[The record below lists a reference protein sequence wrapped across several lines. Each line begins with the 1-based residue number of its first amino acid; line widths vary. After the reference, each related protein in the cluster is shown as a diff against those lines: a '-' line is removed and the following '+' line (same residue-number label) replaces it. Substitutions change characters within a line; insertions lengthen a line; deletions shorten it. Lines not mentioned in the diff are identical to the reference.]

1 MKRFRAYRSGRIF
14 FLAGVLSFFVFPTP
28 ATAATCPRWVAK
40 AVSVQGSVL
49 AQRMGEERPLPAKL
63 NDTFCPGD
71 KIRVEEGGRAVLL
84 LSNETFLRLD
94 QNTTIRFYEPEKER
108 NFLLDLLDGAAY
120 FISRTPKGF
129 KCTTP
134 YMNAGVE
141 GTEFLLAVAGG
152 RTFLSIFE
160 GTVLAENAFGTL
172 RLAGGQSAVAEEG
185 KPPVV
190 RIDARPRDAVQWTLY
205 YPPVL
210 PPGPP
215 EPSPGTPGEWQSRVS
230 RLLAVGRVDEAGA
243 EIGEVLEKT
252 PGDSTALALQSVIAV
267 AQNDKE
273 KARSLGRKAVE
284 TDPRSP
290 SARIA
295 LSYAQ
300 QAGFDLAGARASAE
314 EAVRLEPGN
323 ALAWA
328 RLSEL
333 RMSFG
338 DLDEAL
344 EAANRAVRLD
354 PDLSRAHSVLGFA
367 HLAQIRTAAS
377 REAFEKAIVLD
388 PADPLPRLGLGL
400 ARIREGDLAG
410 GRTEIE
416 IAASLAPN
424 HSLVRSYLGKAYY
437 EEKRDKPA
445 SSQLGMAKEL
455 DPNDPTPWFYDAI
468 RKQTLN
474 RPVEALQDLQRSI
487 SLNGNRAVYRSRLL
501 LDDDLAARSAS
512 LGRIYDDLGFRQLA
526 LVEGWKSV
534 HTDPANYSA
543 HRFLADSYSALPR
556 HQIARLSELLQSQLL
571 QPLNVNPV
579 QPSLGQ
585 KNFFILEGSGPS
597 SPSFNEFNPLF
608 LRNRLALQAS
618 GVVGSQDTFGEEVVQ
633 SGLWNRFSYS
643 LGQFHFQTDGFREN
657 DDQTQNIYNVF
668 AQASLSHKTSVLAEY
683 RAFDIDQGD
692 LELDFLVDDFFKN
705 LRQTEKYKGG
715 RVGVHH
721 AFSPG
726 SDFIGTVV
734 YESHEYKTR
743 VKDQFPDVGF
753 VLDFDVTDRTDDHV
767 ANVELQQIVR
777 RGRYHLVVGAGYL
790 HVDRDETLMQSL
802 VPNPPQ
808 DPSVFPPLITSDSL
822 DSTIEHTNAYLY
834 LHIRYPESAIWTVGG
849 SADFFRDSADVS
861 DIKDRNQFNP
871 KFGVTWIPLP
881 GTTVRAAAFRV
892 LRRTLP
898 FTSQTIEP
906 TQVAGFNQ
914 FYDDYGGTEAW
925 TYGGAVDQKITDTL
939 FAGLSYS
946 RRDLEV
952 PIFSTGLP
960 DPFTY
965 KRYDWTEH
973 QGRAY
978 VNWALDPRLALS
990 ADYLYERQDRE
1001 ASQVKKV
1008 TTHRVPLSARFFHPS
1023 GVFATATGSYFDQS
1037 GQFFRIGQ
1045 APTVDTP
1052 ESGSDRF
1059 WIFDASA
1066 GYRLPDRWGIV
1077 SVEGKNLF
1085 DRSFRY
1091 QDTDP
1096 FRPIIQPDRTVY
1108 FKVTLAI

>member
-1 MKRFRAYRSGRIF
+1 MVGNTGEEAMKRFRAYRSGMTF
-14 FLAGVLSFFVFPTP
+14 CLAGVLSVYTFTTP
-28 ATAATCPRWVAK
+28 ATAATCPQWVAK
-40 AVSVQGSVL
+40 AVSVQGSVR
-49 AQRMGEERPLPAKL
+49 AQRKGEERRLPAKL

-94 QNTTIRFYEPEKER
+94 QNTSIRFYEPERER
-108 NFLLDLLDGAAY
+108 TFLLDLLDGAAY

-141 GTEFLLAVAGG
+141 GTEFLLAVGNG
-152 RTFLSIFE
+152 KSFLSIFE
-160 GTVLAENAFGTL
+160 GTVLAENAFGAL

-190 RIDARPRDAVQWTLY
+190 RIVARPRDAVQWTLY
-205 YPPVL
+205 YPPIL

-215 EPSPGTPGEWQSRVS
+215 EPPPGIPGEWQARVS

-243 EIGEVLEKT
+243 EIGEVLKKT

-273 KARSLGRKAVE
+273 KAHALARAAVE
-284 TDPRSP
+284 TDPRSA

-300 QAGFDLAGARASAE
+300 QAGFDLKGARTSVE

-338 DLDEAL
+338 NLDDAL
-344 EAANRAVRLD
+344 EAANRAASLD
-354 PDLSRAHSVLGFA
+354 PGLARTHSVLGFVRLSQI
-367 HLAQIRTAAS
+367 HLKAS

-388 PADPLPRLGLGL
+388 QADPLPRLGLGL

-424 HSLVRSYLGKAYY
+424 NSLIRSYLGKAYY

-534 HTDPANYSA
+534 NTDPANHSA
-543 HRFLADSYSALPR
+543 HRFLADTYSVLPR
-556 HQIARLSELLQSQLL
+556 HEIARLSELLQSQLL

-585 KNFFILEGSGPS
+585 KNLSILEGAGPS

-608 LRNRLALQAS
+608 LRDRLALQAS
-618 GVVGSQDTFGEEVVQ
+618 GVAGSQDTFGEEVVL
-633 SGLWNRFSYS
+633 SGLRNRFSYS
-643 LGQFHFQTDGFREN
+643 LGQFHYETDGFREN
-657 DDQTQNIYNVF
+657 NDQRQDLVDAF
-668 AQASLSHKTSVLAEY
+668 VQASLSPRTSIQAEF
-683 RAFDIDQGD
+683 RASDFERGD
-692 LELDFLVDDFFKN
+692 LSLNFFPDDFQRG
-705 LRQTEKYKGG
+705 LRLSSDKQSG
-715 RVGVHH
+715 RVGFRH
-721 AFSPG
+721 AFGPG
-726 SDFIGTVV
+726 SDLIGSFI
-734 YESHEYKTR
+734 YQREDS
-743 VKDQFPDVGF
+743 
-753 VLDFDVTDRTDDHV
+753 DDHLEAPPV
-767 ANVELQQIVR
+767 LVDTGRVDKGFGGELQFLAR
-777 RGRYHLVVGAGYL
+777 SGRGSLVGGAGHFATDL
-790 HVDRDETLMQSL
+790 HVDATTVLSIPGIPQPPPRVTDE
-802 VPNPPQ
+802 
-808 DPSVFPPLITSDSL
+808 DIR
-822 DSTIEHTNAYLY
+822 HTNLHLY
-834 LHIRYPESAIWTVGG
+834 SSIRYPESVTWTIGASG
-849 SADFFRDSADVS
+849 DFFAGAIVDRD
-861 DIKDRNQFNP
+861 QFNP
-871 KFGVTWIPLP
+871 KVGVTWNPLP
-881 GTTVRAAAFRV
+881 GTTIRAAAFRV
-892 LRRTLP
+892 LKRLLINDQTL
-898 FTSQTIEP
+898 EP

-914 FYDDYGGTEAW
+914 FFDDAEGTRAWNYGI
-925 TYGGAVDQKITDTL
+925 AVDRK
-939 FAGLSYS
+939 FSPKAYAGMEYS
-946 RRDLEV
+946 WRNLEV
-952 PIFSTGLP
+952 PFTSTLVLP
-960 DPFTY
+960 PPAAPVTTTGMT
-965 KRYDWTEH
+965 DWRER
-973 QGRAY
+973 QGRVY
-978 VNWALDPRLALS
+978 LYWTPDDRIALS
-990 ADYLYERQDRE
+990 AEYQYEEIDRDRE
-1001 ASQVKKV
+1001 FAVFLEQVK
-1008 TTHRVPLSARFFHPS
+1008 THRVPLGAAIFHPCGFFS
-1023 GVFATATGSYFDQS
+1023 RLNGTWYHQEGSFNLQGSPSDA
-1037 GQFFRIGQ
+1037 FV
-1045 APTVDTP
+1045 P
-1052 ESGSDRF
+1052 GSDSF
-1059 WIFDASA
+1059 WVVNASI
-1066 GYRLPDRWGIV
+1066 GYRLPGRYGIL
-1077 SVEGKNLF
+1077 SLEARNLF
-1085 DRSFRY
+1085 DEAFRY

-1096 FRPIIQPDRTVY
+1096 ASPVLQPERAVF
-1108 FKVTLAI
+1108 FKATIAL